1 MHPEITMT
9 CSPMVLVLDAW
20 ERGDNAALRAFFRTD
35 AEKLA
40 AAGADF
46 FVCPDN
52 TAHIA
57 LESPGEPFPIPGL
70 HIGEVVAE
78 RALRDGRRKVG
89 ILGTKYTMGG
99 PVYPGALG
107 RRGLDWVVPAE
118 ADRALVNAII
128 FDELCLGVFTDQSRD
143 AYVRIIEK
151 LADEGC
157 DSVALVCTEIPL
169 LITQDASP
177 LPILDFD
184 PPARGRRGRSRDRR
198 PAAARVARRARR
210 LGGSGF
216 LLEPA
221 DVAAEPLV
229 EEVDDRPHARRVA
242 DPLVGEQPQLPAVIA
257 ARREAL
263 DQIGIG
269 VGDDARQHGDPE
281 ARADAR
287 QESARGR
294 MMHRDLLFQSKRLE
308 PVLIVDPEVAAAAAD
323 ERMLLQLRSVPG
335 DAVAGGIVAA
345 AVERP
350 IVDAELAPDQA
361 GRQLGCPAWC
371 FLTKCRLRPRRGR
384 GQSATYR
391 GRSRSPGRLH
401 GAHAAEAREW

>member
-1 MHPEITMT
+1 MKHIGILAHSFEGATLCFHTACLEGVKRLGAHNHPEITMT

-35 AEKLA
+35 AGTLA

-107 RRGLDWVVPAE
+107 RRGLDWAVPAE

-128 FDELCLGVFTDQSRD
+128 FDELCLGVFTDQSRA

-177 LPILDFD
+177 LPILD
-184 PPARGRRGRSRDRR
+184 ST
-198 PAAARVARRARR
+198 R
-210 LGGSGF
+210 L
-216 LLEPA
+216 LA
-221 DVAAEPLV
+221 
-229 EEVDDRPHARRVA
+229 
-242 DPLVGEQPQLPAVIA
+242 
-257 ARREAL
+257 
-263 DQIGIG
+263 
-269 VGDDARQHGDPE
+269 
-281 ARADAR
+281 
-287 QESARGR
+287 
-294 MMHRDLLFQSKRLE
+294 
-308 PVLIVDPEVAAAAAD
+308 
-323 ERMLLQLRSVPG
+323 
-335 DAVAGGIVAA
+335 AA
-345 AVERP
+345 AVEVAIGDRP
-350 IVDAELAPDQA
+350 LPE
-361 GRQLGCPAWC
+361 W
-371 FLTKCRLRPRRGR
+371 RG
-384 GQSATYR
+384 GPVA
-391 GRSRSPGRLH
+391 
-401 GAHAAEAREW
+401 